1 MTVLGHYTLR
11 AQTETLAPLQ
21 DAPWAALVLARVA
34 SLKASVADFWPVT
47 VIALA
52 LGLTLAWTGV
62 LMSLLWWGI
71 EELI

>member
-1 MTVLGHYTLR
+1 M
-11 AQTETLAPLQ
+11 
-21 DAPWAALVLARVA
+21 ARIA
-34 SLKASVADFWPVT
+34 SLKASLADLWPVT